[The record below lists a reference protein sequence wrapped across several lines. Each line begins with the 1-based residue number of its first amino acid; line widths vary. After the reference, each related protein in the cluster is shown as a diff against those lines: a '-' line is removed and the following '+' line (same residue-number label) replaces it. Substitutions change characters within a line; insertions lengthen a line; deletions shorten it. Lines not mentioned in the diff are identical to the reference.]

1 MDKLIC
7 VIIFSIL
14 MIITFNWNFFHLLII
29 LQEYVPQ
36 RDELVSKLTWDVE
49 PVKLV
54 SEVEPGI
61 ASAS

>member
-1 MDKLIC
+1 MP
-7 VIIFSIL
+7 
-14 MIITFNWNFFHLLII
+14 
-29 LQEYVPQ
+29 E